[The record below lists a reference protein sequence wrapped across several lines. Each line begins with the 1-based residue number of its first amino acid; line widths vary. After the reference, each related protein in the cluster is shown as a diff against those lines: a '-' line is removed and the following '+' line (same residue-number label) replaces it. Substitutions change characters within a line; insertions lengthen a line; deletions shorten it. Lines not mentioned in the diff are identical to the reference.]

1 MAQFVFTILPYI
13 AVFALCFLFS
23 VPGIWGFFF
32 TTSLLAHKTQWL
44 GLDKDKEE
52 K

>member
-1 MAQFVFTILPYI
+1 MAQIVFSLLPYI
-13 AVFALCFLFS
+13 AVFALCFLFA

-32 TTSLLAHKTQWL
+32 TNALLGHKTQWL
-44 GLDKDKEE
+44 GLDKGKDE